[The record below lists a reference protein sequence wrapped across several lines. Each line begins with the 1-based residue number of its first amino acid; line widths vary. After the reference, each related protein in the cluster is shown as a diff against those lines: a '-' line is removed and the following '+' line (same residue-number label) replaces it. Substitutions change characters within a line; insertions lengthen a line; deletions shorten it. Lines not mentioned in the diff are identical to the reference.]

1 MYVLKKAQRI
11 VDALHMDFRQF
22 TMPQFIMHIEQ
33 AKGRKIL
40 LLPLPLPLHVDG
52 AWVSDAER
60 PHEYIFYDSNLP
72 PIQQIHTQLHE
83 VGHFLSGH
91 KTLQIT
97 SENLP
102 ELILAVRHQTMSS
115 TLSGLLMR
123 SVTEG
128 NAEDEAEAEAVAT
141 IIQSRV
147 IQASRIH
154 ELSMRS
160 SDHVTRFLH
169 DMGLS

>member
-1 MYVLKKAQRI
+1 MYVLKNAQRV
-11 VDALHMDFRQF
+11 VDELSMDFRQF
-22 TMPQFIMHIEQ
+22 TMPQFIMRIEQ
-33 AKGRKIL
+33 VKGRKIL
-40 LLPLPLPLHVDG
+40 LLPIPLPLHVDG

-60 PHEYIFYDSNLP
+60 PHEYIFYDLNLP

-83 VGHFLSGH
+83 IGHFLSGH
-91 KTLQIT
+91 KTLQVT

-102 ELILAVRHQTMSS
+102 ELILAVKHQTMSS
-115 TLSGLLMR
+115 TLTGLLMR
-123 SVTEG
+123 SVTDGE
-128 NAEDEAEAEAVAT
+128 AEDEAEAVAT

-147 IQASRIH
+147 IRASRIS
-154 ELSMRS
+154 ELSMRA